1 MDQPTRIKLA
11 LISQRARQEPPFV
24 FTSLAHRLNVEF
36 LRECYRSLGKEKAGG
51 MDGRSWQEYGEQR
64 DANLTDL
71 VERLKAKR
79 YQPLPAQRVY
89 LPKNEHE
96 TRPLGLPTLTSYCT
110 FYDRLWEC

>member
-1 MDQPTRIKLA
+1 M
-11 LISQRARQEPPFV
+11 
-24 FTSLAHRLNVEF
+24 FTSLAHRLNVGF

-96 TRPLGLPTLTSYCT
+96 KRPLGLPTLTSYCT